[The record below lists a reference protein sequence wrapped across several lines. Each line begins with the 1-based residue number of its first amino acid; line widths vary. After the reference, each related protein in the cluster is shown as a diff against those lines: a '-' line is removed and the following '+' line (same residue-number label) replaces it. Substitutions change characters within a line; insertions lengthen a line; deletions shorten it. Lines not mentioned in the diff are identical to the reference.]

1 MGIIGRVFQG
11 GEQSHD
17 GDEDFAPSITL
28 RRIGGHTMGLQV
40 VRVWPKRSWVV
51 LASNSAL
58 FFANMHEGRSYPVVF
73 NTAEMLEGFQT
84 LRRLAS
90 SADHIIPGHDP
101 KVLERYPAP
110 GAHLQGIVAR
120 LDVSP

>member
-17 GDEDFAPSITL
+17 GDEDFGPGITL
-28 RRIGGHTMGLQV
+28 HRIGGHTMGLQV

-51 LASNSAL
+51 LASNAAQ
-58 FFANMHEGRSYPVVF
+58 FFANMHEGRPYLMAL
-73 NTAEMLEGFQT
+73 NTSEMLEECHKRNQ
-84 LRRLAS
+84 LAS

-101 KVLERYPAP
+101 LVLERYSAP
-110 GAHLQGIVAR
+110 T
-120 LDVSP
+120 DCN